1 MTHKER
7 PWLTILKFVEM
18 GTVGYI
24 FLTVIWPKLRME
36 PYRDE
41 NHLDASGKRIPLD
54 SIVKRLS
61 SDLPF

>member
-24 FLTVIWPKLRME
+24 FLMVIWPKLRTE

-41 NHLDASGKRIPLD
+41 NIGKTYPTLLNSEKAEFGLTIL
-54 SIVKRLS
+54 IQ
-61 SDLPF
+61 